1 MEDTSS
7 EEELGNFVEYA
18 VVVGNGSQRPD
29 EREQTVG
36 YAFPKAESHG
46 SYSTSG
52 SLERFQKRSLCLK
65 KYQEDQ
71 LNAVK

>member
-1 MEDTSS
+1 MEETSS

-36 YAFPKAESHG
+36 YAFPKAESHS
-46 SYSTSG
+46 SYSQQG
-52 SLERFQKRSLCLK
+52 H
-65 KYQEDQ
+65 
-71 LNAVK
+71 